1 MSAPLP
7 IRSINHLARNTPRLK
22 EMKSFYR
29 DVLGFREIERPA
41 FPFPGVWLYNYGLQ
55 IHLIVDESEAQTEGE
70 ISTRAGHLALHVD
83 DTDAIERILEQR
95 GIEYRRNEVPLTGVT
110 QVFFHDPD
118 GFHIELGNYP
128 PTPAFVDEGGE

>member
-7 IRSINHLARNTPRLK
+7 IRAVNHFARNTGRLE
-22 EMKSFYR
+22 EMKAFYR
-29 DVLGFREIERPA
+29 DVLGFREIQRPA

-55 IHLIVDESEAQTEGE
+55 IHLIVDESGAQAEGE

-83 DTDAIERILEQR
+83 DIETVERMLTER
-95 GIEYRRNEVPLTGVT
+95 GIEYGKNEVPLTGVT
-110 QVFFHDPD
+110 QLFFHDPD

-128 PTPAFVDEGGE
+128 ATAEFVE